1 MKLKDGFILREVAGQ
16 IMVLPTGEDLDP
28 NMMITLNEVGK
39 FIWQLLEND
48 TDEAAIVSE
57 ILKEYDVDKATAE
70 TAVSDFIKKLQEN
83 EFLVD
88 ERCS

>member
-16 IMVLPTGEDLDP
+16 IVVLPSGDELDL

-39 FIWQLLEND
+39 FIWVLLEEE
-48 TDEAAIVSE
+48 TDEAAIVAA

-70 TAVSDFIKKLQEN
+70 EAVAGFIKKLN
-83 EFLVD
+83 EYGFLAN
-88 ERCS
+88 

>member
-28 NMMITLNEVGK
+28 NMMINLNEVGG
-39 FIWQLLEND
+39 FIWKQLEND
-48 TDEAAIVSE
+48 TDEAAIVSA

-70 TAVSDFIKKLQEN
+70 AAVSDFIKKLKDN
-83 EFLVD
+83 KFLVD
-88 ERCS
+88 

>member
-16 IMVLPTGEDLDP
+16 IVVLPSGDELDL

-39 FIWQLLEND
+39 FIWVLLEEE
-48 TDEAAIVSE
+48 TDEAAIVAA

-70 TAVSDFIKKLQEN
+70 VAVAGFIKKLN
-83 EFLVD
+83 EHGFLAN
-88 ERCS
+88 

>member
-16 IMVLPTGEDLDP
+16 IVVLPSGDELDL

-39 FIWQLLEND
+39 FIWVLLEEE
-48 TDEAAIVSE
+48 TDEAAIVDA

-70 TAVSDFIKKLQEN
+70 AAVAGFIKKLN
-83 EFLVD
+83 EYGFLAN
-88 ERCS
+88 